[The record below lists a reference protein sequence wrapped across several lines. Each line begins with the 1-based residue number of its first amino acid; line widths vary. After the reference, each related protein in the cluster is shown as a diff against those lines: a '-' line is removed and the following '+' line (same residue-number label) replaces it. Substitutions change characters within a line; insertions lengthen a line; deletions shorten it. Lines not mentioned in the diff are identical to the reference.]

1 MLTPDKPQFLAYA
14 PAEVSN
20 PNDSEQFDSMTS
32 AFGAGIGTFQWRGRT
47 YSYVV
52 VKELPCFK
60 PAK

>member
-1 MLTPDKPQFLAYA
+1 MLAPEKPQFLAYA
-14 PAEVSN
+14 PAEVAN
-20 PNDSEQFDSMTS
+20 PNDSEQFDSMTG
-32 AFGAGIGTFQWRGRT
+32 AFGAGIGTFQWRERT